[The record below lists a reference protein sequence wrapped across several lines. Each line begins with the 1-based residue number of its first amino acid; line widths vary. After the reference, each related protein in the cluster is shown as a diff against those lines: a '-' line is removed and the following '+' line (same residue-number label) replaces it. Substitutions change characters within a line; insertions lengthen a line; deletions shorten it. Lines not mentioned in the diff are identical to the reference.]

1 MKKTLSI
8 QLEEPTIC
16 LIPGIVYSQVM
27 NYYGKVPRSLQLHL
41 LRPDAWDSA
50 VEEKLPTVIWV
61 IGGAWQETA
70 PLRYAAELSFLAKA
84 GYNVAMIDYRV
95 NSEAR
100 YPAQIQDVKTAIR
113 FLRAHAD
120 KYGVDENRI
129 AIMGD
134 SAGGYLSAM
143 VGVTAGVGLFE
154 TKEWA
159 GYDSSVKAVID
170 WYGPIDMKTMQEDFE
185 RENNMQMGPIMK
197 FLGEA
202 ETRNE
207 EILKQASALSY
218 VSENTPPFLI
228 LHGTADEM
236 VAVGQSIRFYEELQ
250 KKNVP
255 SDLYLLEGV
264 YHARFEFWQQEI
276 KDIILDFLKRYL

>member
-1 MKKTLSI
+1 MKQTLSI
-8 QLEEPTIC
+8 QVDEPTIC
-16 LIPGIVYSQVM
+16 LIPGIVYSQAM
-27 NYYGKVPRSLQLHL
+27 NYFGKVPRSLQMHL
-41 LRPDAWDSA
+41 LRPDAWDCA

-70 PLRYAAELSFLAKA
+70 PLRYAAELAFLAKA

-100 YPAQIQDVKTAIR
+100 YPAQVQDVKTAIR

-143 VGVTAGVGLFE
+143 AGTTAGEAVFE
-154 TKEWA
+154 TEEWA

-170 WYGPIDMKTMQEDFE
+170 WYGPTDMKTMQEDFE
-185 RENNMQMGPIMK
+185 R
-197 FLGEA
+197 
-202 ETRNE
+202 
-207 EILKQASALSY
+207 
-218 VSENTPPFLI
+218 
-228 LHGTADEM
+228 
-236 VAVGQSIRFYEELQ
+236 
-250 KKNVP
+250 
-255 SDLYLLEGV
+255 
-264 YHARFEFWQQEI
+264 
-276 KDIILDFLKRYL
+276 